1 MIKNIREVVSKY
13 LSRDNIILKSN
24 SIVIIDTLWSFLL
37 TLFLY
42 NDYFLDSANRSS
54 MEKEDI
60 NYSRTV

>member
-1 MIKNIREVVSKY
+1 MIKNTREVVSKY
-13 LSRDNIILKSN
+13 LSRDNVILNSN
-24 SIVIIDTLWSFLL
+24 SIVIIDTLWTFLL